1 MAHEAGHDTDA
12 VTRCNEAELTDDE
25 LAQVAA
31 GGEDPIKSI
40 KGIGEN

>member
-1 MAHEAGHDTDA
+1 MSNDTTTEGAA
-12 VTRCNEAELTDDE
+12 VIEVLTDDE
-25 LAQVAA
+25 LNLVAG

>member
-1 MAHEAGHDTDA
+1 MNDESTAEHAFGDA
-12 VTRCNEAELTDDE
+12 LTDDE
-25 LAQVAA
+25 LNFVVG

>member
-1 MAHEAGHDTDA
+1 MSKQTERETTVGEA
-12 VTRCNEAELTDDE
+12 LTEDE
-25 LAQVAA
+25 LNLVAG